1 VSNLE
6 HDFQTPQPNKTDVIP
21 LRLKLLANG
30 YRPVPVLGKRP
41 PLNGWQNICK
51 TAAEYEIRRWS
62 RDLHDAVSTG
72 ILGGLVIGV
81 DIDVLIPE
89 LAERLAFKCKEIL
102 GHTPLRRVGRAPKIL
117 FCYRVEAPIRKLST
131 PTLILGDGSEHKVE
145 ILAEGQQFVA
155 FGIHPDTRQ
164 PYRWGDQTPLN
175 TPFAELPLVTLEA
188 LERFKV
194 EAEKFIREA
203 GGLTANER
211 KKKEA
216 GPQQGEVRQY
226 APPRWN
232 GAVAVDEFGFPTGGD
247 YSRGGDFFRSVN
259 DAAMR
264 DLGRWVPDL
273 LPKAKR
279 QGTGAWRVS
288 SRDLGRDLQEDLSI
302 APNGIVDFGVADQG
316 DARDGKRSPI
326 DLVIEQG
333 GNHDPA
339 SAALW
344 LCDRLGIAPATL
356 GWEEAGNADSD
367 AGAQSSQEQAEK
379 ARKPLPWLDMS
390 NWDSEPTPEREWAIF
405 NRVPLRQ
412 AGLFSGEGG
421 TGKSIIELM
430 KNVAHVTAKDWLGSV
445 PEMGPA
451 FYIGAEDDKKEI
463 HIRLAAIA
471 KHYDVTFRELTE
483 GGLHV
488 LPLLG
493 KDATL
498 CALLKSGKIETTALY
513 KQLYEAA
520 GDIKPKNIS
529 IDTLSRA
536 FAGSEIDRVQVYA
549 FCMHMQALAEVA
561 GGSVTVLSHPS
572 LQGINSGSG
581 ISGST
586 AWHGAFRFRMY
597 LKSAKPDG
605 GEQPDND
612 LREIEF
618 MKNQYGPRGES
629 IVLRYQRGL
638 FLPEGGVSN
647 LDKAARK
654 VKAEDVFLALLGR
667 FTQAGRNVSDKKSS
681 NNYAVTAFTKEDEAK
696 KHGLRVAD
704 LEQAMR
710 DLFKAGK
717 IHVETYGRT
726 SHPHSRLVAGPGAAG

>member
-1 VSNLE
+1 MSNLE
-6 HDFQTPQPNKTDVIP
+6 HDFQTPQPNKVDVIP

-30 YRPVPVLGKRP
+30 YHPVPVLGKVP
-41 PLNGWQNICK
+41 APMKGWQNVCK

-62 RDLHDAVSTG
+62 RDYSNCVNTG
-72 ILGGLVIGV
+72 ILGGLVV
-81 DIDVLIPE
+81 APDIDVLVPE
-89 LAERLAFKCKEIL
+89 LAERLAFKCAQIL
-102 GHTPLRRVGRAPKIL
+102 GHSPLRRVGRAPKIL

-155 FGIHPDTRQ
+155 FGVHPDTGQ
-164 PYRWGDQTPLN
+164 PYRWGEQSPLD
-175 TPFAELPLVTLEA
+175 TPFAELPLVTLEKIQHFVA
-188 LERFKV
+188 
-194 EAEKFIREA
+194 EAEKILRDA
-203 GGLTANER
+203 GGRTKCER
-211 KKKEA
+211 NQENKQ
-216 GPQQGEVRQY
+216 GHQQQERMLRDEPTRRQTS
-226 APPRWN
+226 
-232 GAVAVDEFGFPTGGD
+232 AVDKFGFPIDDDDGGEN
-247 YSRGGDFFRSVN
+247 FFRSVN

-264 DLGRWVPDL
+264 NFGRWVPDL
-273 LPKAKR
+273 LPKAEL

-288 SRDLGRDLQEDLSI
+288 SKNLGRQLQEDLSI
-302 APNGIVDFGVADQG
+302 APTGIVDFGVADQG
-316 DARDGKRSPI
+316 DPRLGKRTPI
-326 DLVIEQG
+326 DIVLEHG
-333 GNHDPA
+333 GQSTPA
-339 SAALW
+339 DAAKW
-344 LCDRLGIAPATL
+344 LCDRLGVAPAEL
-356 GWEEAGNADSD
+356 GWVGNADSG
-367 AGAQSSQEQAEK
+367 AGAQSSQEQTEK
-379 ARKPLPWLDMS
+379 ARTPLPWLNMS
-390 NWDSEPTPEREWAIF
+390 DWDSWPTPEREWAIRD
-405 NRVPLRQ
+405 RVPLRQ

-445 PEMGPA
+445 PEQGPA
-451 FYIGAEDDKKEI
+451 FYIGAEDDQKEI

-471 KHYDVTFRELTE
+471 KQYEVTFRELTE

-498 CALLKSGKIETTALY
+498 CAPLKSGKIETTALY

-572 LQGINSGSG
+572 LQGISSGSG

-597 LKSAKPDG
+597 LKSAKPDE

-618 MKNQYGPRGES
+618 KKNQYGPKGES
-629 IVLRYQRGL
+629 MVLRYQRGL
-638 FLPEGGVSN
+638 FLPEGGASN
-647 LDKAARK
+647 LDQ
-654 VKAEDVFLALLGR
+654 GR
-667 FTQAGRNVSDKKSS
+667 
-681 NNYAVTAFTKEDEAK
+681 AK
-696 KHGLRVAD
+696 PRRR
-704 LEQAMR
+704 MC
-710 DLFKAGK
+710 
-717 IHVETYGRT
+717 
-726 SHPHSRLVAGPGAAG
+726 S